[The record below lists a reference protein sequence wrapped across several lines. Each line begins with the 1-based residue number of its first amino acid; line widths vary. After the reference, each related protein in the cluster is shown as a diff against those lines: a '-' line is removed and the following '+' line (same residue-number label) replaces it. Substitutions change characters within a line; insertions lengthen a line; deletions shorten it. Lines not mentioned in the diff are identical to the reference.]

1 MYIHKDFF
9 KRIIFRYTVLTIV
22 EALRQI
28 SCKIKKRFPK
38 HCHLVKAGIMT
49 QSELKAMERAQ
60 KMTDYPCYWI
70 PINWAGNIAQ
80 QAYQQGYIKEV
91 GFLLNIVEKMSSVN
105 KKCREVY
112 SYSFTCFP
120 LVYTQVKQI
129 FFKL

>member
-1 MYIHKDFF
+1 M
-9 KRIIFRYTVLTIV
+9 LTIV
-22 EALRQI
+22 EVLRQI

-38 HCHLVKAGIMT
+38 HCHLVKAGLMT
-49 QSELKAMERAQ
+49 QSELKALERAQ

-91 GFLLNIVEKMSSVN
+91 GFLLNIVEKMSCVN

-129 FFKL
+129 FYKL